1 MPSNMKD
8 NWLDTFRGVVHIGTP
23 HAGGDYTVCG
33 LAYDEPA
40 SEHGAD
46 VMEET
51 ELPPTCPDCIY
62 YGRNLLGTL
71 RRQLRR
77 VNRKENKTK

>member
-1 MPSNMKD
+1 MPSNRKE
-8 NWLDTFRGVVHIGTP
+8 NWLDTFRGVVHIGAP
-23 HAGGDYTVCG
+23 VGGGEYTICG

-40 SEHGAD
+40 SEHDEDAM
-46 VMEET
+46 VET
-51 ELPPTCPDCIY
+51 CLPPTCPDCIY
-62 YGRNLLGTL
+62 EGRILLETL